1 MLGTLAT
8 DDHDGDADDSKSG
21 GSNSDSESSNEN
33 EEESP
38 GQIVHGE
45 RSQNYREGYAKVVG
59 SKFEGLPFSLYICI
73 FLGCDAGSLRQG
85 P

>member
-45 RSQNYREGYAKVVG
+45 RSQNYREGYAKVV
-59 SKFEGLPFSLYICI
+59 
-73 FLGCDAGSLRQG
+73 
-85 P
+85 